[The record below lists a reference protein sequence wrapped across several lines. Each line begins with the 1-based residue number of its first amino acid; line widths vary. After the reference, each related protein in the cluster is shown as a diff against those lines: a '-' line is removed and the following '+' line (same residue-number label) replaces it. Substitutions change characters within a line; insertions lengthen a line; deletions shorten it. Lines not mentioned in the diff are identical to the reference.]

1 MKLRVFLDT
10 NIFIYAYEFH
20 ESNSNKTIDLLN
32 KGQIEA
38 VISERVLKE
47 VMTYFKKFYDKD
59 LAATFRD
66 YLLRTCSIV
75 FSADIRNEMRL
86 YKNQIKDKDLEQL
99 ASVKKLGIKFLVA
112 YDRDFEKF
120 EEYITP
126 KAFIKQLGLKPSPSD
141 Y

>member
-10 NIFIYAYEFH
+10 NVFIYAFEFS
-20 ESNSNKTIDLLN
+20 ESNSHKIIELLN
-32 KGQIEA
+32 SNQIEA
-38 VISERVLKE
+38 IISERVLKE
-47 VMTYFKKFYDKD
+47 VHAYFKKFYEKD
-59 LAATFRD
+59 LAATFRN
-66 YLLRTCSIV
+66 YLLRTCTIV
-75 FSADIRNEMRL
+75 FSSDIQKEMRQ

-99 ASVKKLGIKFLVA
+99 AVVKKAGIKFLVA

-126 KAFIKQLGLKPSPSD
+126 KAFIKQMGMKQNPTD

>member
-20 ESNSNKTIDLLN
+20 ESNSNKIIDLLN

-59 LAATFRD
+59 IAATFRD

-75 FSADIRNEMRL
+75 FSGDIRNEMRL

-99 ASVKKLGIKFLVA
+99 ASVKRLGIKFLVA
-112 YDRDFEKF
+112 YDRDFGKF
-120 EEYITP
+120 EEYIIP